1 MEPTVCTMQL
11 LYNVVLHS
19 AVLQSISCVRVYK
32 HTLLFEFPSN
42 LGHHRALRTVP
53 CATQIVLVSYQDII
67 FQNIQ
72 TDNAAQYKKNL
83 NQKTGRSKV
92 CSIYLCLFFRLAY
105 MLIATIFLNSIYMR

>member
-1 MEPTVCTMQL
+1 MEPTICTMQL

-53 CATQIVLVSYQDII
+53 CAPQIVLVSYQGII

-72 TDNAAQYKKNL
+72 TDYAAQYKKKNSVKKQAD
-83 NQKTGRSKV
+83 QKSVVYICVSFSVLHIGLSLP
-92 CSIYLCLFFRLAY
+92 SF
-105 MLIATIFLNSIYMR
+105 

>member
-19 AVLQSISCVRVYK
+19 AVLQSISCVHVYK

-53 CATQIVLVSYQDII
+53 CATQIVLVSYQGII

-72 TDNAAQYKKNL
+72 TDYAAQYKKKS
-83 NQKTGRSKV
+83 QSKNRQIK
-92 CSIYLCLFFRLAY
+92 SLFY
-105 MLIATIFLNSIYMR
+105 ISVFLFLSCM